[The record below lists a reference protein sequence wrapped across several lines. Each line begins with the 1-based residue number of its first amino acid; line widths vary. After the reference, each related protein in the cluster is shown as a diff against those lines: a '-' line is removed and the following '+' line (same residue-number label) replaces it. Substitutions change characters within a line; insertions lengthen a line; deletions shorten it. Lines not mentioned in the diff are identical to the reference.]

1 MELEGTVEN
10 GAVVLDEPTS
20 LPDGTRVTVSIEQ
33 ELVPTLAELFKDVI
47 GQGVDLPEDYALN
60 VTHYV
65 RGGPKR

>member
-20 LPDGTRVTVSIEQ
+20 LPDGTRVKLRTEEEQ
-33 ELVPTLAELFKDVI
+33 VPTLAELFKDVI

-60 VTHYV
+60 HHHYV
-65 RGGPKR
+65 HGGPKR